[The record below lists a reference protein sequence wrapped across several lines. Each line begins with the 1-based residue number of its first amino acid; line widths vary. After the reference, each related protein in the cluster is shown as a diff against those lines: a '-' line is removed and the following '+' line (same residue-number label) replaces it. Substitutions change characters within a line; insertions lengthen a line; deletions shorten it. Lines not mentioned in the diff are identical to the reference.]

1 MLERQLN
8 VQEFLTSSA
17 NFIKGNN
24 GYSAPSL
31 NGKLAV
37 MQTLSDEEKDMKANW
52 IVILGIGLLAIP
64 ALAQDSTAPTSQ
76 KDKVSYGIGVQVAK
90 TLKTQ
95 GIDINP
101 DLLIKGLRDAL
112 SGQKLLMSDD
122 ELNNTM
128 GALQQ
133 EMTQK
138 QQQAR
143 AKEADDNK
151 KAGDTFLADNGKKD
165 GVVTLP
171 SGLQYKIMKPA
182 DGKKP
187 TDADTVTCNYRGTL
201 IDGTEFDKSEAG
213 QPATFQV
220 GAVIPGFKE
229 ALKLMPVGS
238 TWQLFIPPNL
248 AYGDRGAGNVIGPN
262 TTLIFELELLSIKD
276 ATAHP

>member
-1 MLERQLN
+1 MTTKSIL
-8 VQEFLTSSA
+8 
-17 NFIKGNN
+17 I
-24 GYSAPSL
+24 
-31 NGKLAV
+31 LA
-37 MQTLSDEEKDMKANW
+37 LA
-52 IVILGIGLLAIP
+52 LFAIP
-64 ALAQDSTAPTSQ
+64 AGAQDSVAPGQTAPATQ

-90 TLKTQ
+90 TLKAQ

-101 DLLIKGLRDAL
+101 DLLVKGLRDAL
-112 SGQKLLMSDD
+112 SGQKLLMSDED
-122 ELNNTM
+122 LSTTM
-128 GALQQ
+128 TALQQ
-133 EMTQK
+133 EVTQK
-138 QQQAR
+138 QMAER
-143 AKEADDNK
+143 AKQADENK
-151 KAGDTFLADNGKKD
+151 KVGDTFLAENGKKN

-171 SGLQYKIMKPA
+171 SGLQYKVVKPA

-213 QPATFQV
+213 QPASFQV

-238 TWQLFIPPNL
+238 TWQFFIPPNL

-262 TTLIFELELLSIKD
+262 TTLIFEVELVSIKD

>member
-1 MLERQLN
+1 
-8 VQEFLTSSA
+8 
-17 NFIKGNN
+17 
-24 GYSAPSL
+24 
-31 NGKLAV
+31 
-37 MQTLSDEEKDMKANW
+37 MKANW
-52 IVILGIGLLAIP
+52 IVILGIGLLVIP
-64 ALAQDSTAPTSQ
+64 AMSQDSTEPTTQ

-90 TLKTQ
+90 TLKNQ
-95 GIDINP
+95 GIDINS
-101 DLLIKGLRDAL
+101 DLLIRGLRDAL

-128 GALQQ
+128 AALQQ

-151 KAGDTFLADNGKKD
+151 KAGDAFLADNGKKD
-165 GVVTLP
+165 GVVSLP
-171 SGLQYKIMKPA
+171 SGLQYKIVKPA

-238 TWQLFIPPNL
+238 TWRFFIPPNL

-262 TTLIFELELLSIKD
+262 TTLIFEVELLSIKD
-276 ATAHP
+276 KTANP

>member
-1 MLERQLN
+1 
-8 VQEFLTSSA
+8 
-17 NFIKGNN
+17 
-24 GYSAPSL
+24 
-31 NGKLAV
+31 
-37 MQTLSDEEKDMKANW
+37 MKANW
-52 IVILGIGLLAIP
+52 IVMLGIGLLALP
-64 ALAQDSTAPTSQ
+64 AMAQDSTAPTTQ

-90 TLKTQ
+90 TLKNQ
-95 GIDINP
+95 GIDINS

-128 GALQQ
+128 AALQQ

-151 KAGDTFLADNGKKD
+151 KAGDAFLADNGKKD

-171 SGLQYKIMKPA
+171 SGLQYKIVKPA
-182 DGKKP
+182 EGKKP

-238 TWQLFIPPNL
+238 TWQFFIPPNL

-262 TTLIFELELLSIKD
+262 TTLIFEVELISIKD
-276 ATAHP
+276 KTANP